1 MDNNSKFDVVIV
13 IENFVYNVCFSLWVV
28 YCVIEVLLYYL
39 FILDILLIVSVFGY

>member
-13 IENFVYNVCFSLWVV
+13 IENCVYNVCFSLWVV